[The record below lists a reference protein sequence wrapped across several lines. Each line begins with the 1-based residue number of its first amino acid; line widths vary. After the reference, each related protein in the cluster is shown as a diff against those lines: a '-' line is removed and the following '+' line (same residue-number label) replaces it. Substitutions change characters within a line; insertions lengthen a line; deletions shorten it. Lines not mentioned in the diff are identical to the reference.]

1 MANMMRFFSKFRNEY
16 RSVRLQLDET
26 ERNLAAAQAAAVDRH
41 VTKLRRSTDQY
52 RETRG
57 GGIPDVIVDEM
68 LVNFEHELRSR
79 P

>member
-1 MANMMRFFSKFRNEY
+1 MRRLFSTFRNDY
-16 RSVRLQLDET
+16 RSVQLQLDEI
-26 ERNLAAAQAAAVDRH
+26 ERDLAAAQAAAVDCH
-41 VTKLRRSTDQY
+41 VTKLRCSTDQY